1 MNTCNVGDSARHE
14 TTQVSPAIAVS
25 ANTPRYPATPDCRH
39 VRPRFGEP
47 ASDVFCDQH
56 FRRITLFE
64 NTKCWVCLYKTIS
77 RSLHQQQ
84 INVRHYKYML
94 LKLRYCSNILKTD

>member
-1 MNTCNVGDSARHE
+1 MLGDSARHE

-25 ANTPRYPATPDCRH
+25 ANTPRHPATPDCRH
-39 VRPRFGEP
+39 LRPRFGEP

-64 NTKCWVCLYKTIS
+64 NTKLGVFVQDDFKIFIPTTNKRI
-77 RSLHQQQ
+77 
-84 INVRHYKYML
+84 
-94 LKLRYCSNILKTD
+94 ILQVYVIKVKIL